1 MGVYKQVFSKD
12 LDMTFIFKREFDN
25 NGCKE
30 FISGFYYGKPDKSGF
45 EMFKDANFIYRDND
59 YLEIE
64 KEDIKEEVMKEVAD
78 MENICKELVNKLVSK
93 KEDYNELI
101 NDIIYNENLTDALTI
116 NDLSKI
122 NKYRNKIVKIY
133 DIINYI
139 DTSIKELEKDE

>member
-30 FISGFYYGKPDKSGF
+30 FVSGFYYGKPDKSGF

-64 KEDIKEEVMKEVAD
+64 KEDIKEEVKKEVAD
-78 MENICKELVNKLVSK
+78 MENICKELVDKLVSK
-93 KEDYNELI
+93 KESYNELI
-101 NDIIYNENLTDALTI
+101 EDIIYSENLTDALTI
-116 NDLSKI
+116 NDLNKI
-122 NKYRNKIVKIY
+122 NQYRNKIVKIY